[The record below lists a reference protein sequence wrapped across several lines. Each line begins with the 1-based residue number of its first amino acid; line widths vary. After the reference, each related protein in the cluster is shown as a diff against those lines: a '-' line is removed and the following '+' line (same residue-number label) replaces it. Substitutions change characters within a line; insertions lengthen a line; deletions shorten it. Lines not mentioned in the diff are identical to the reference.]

1 MKKIN
6 NYSFI
11 KELRKQ
17 NKSNDYFEIMLAN
30 LSLEELIALK
40 LELAFKSFGIPMY
53 GFPIWQSMPN
63 LCREAVLKYAIS
75 INPNKTLAARYLG
88 MKYISFAKMLK
99 KYNLQDCYPN
109 KKGDEKHVTNNRSTT
124 QENLS

>member
-30 LSLEELIALK
+30 LSLEEIIALR
-40 LELAFKSFGIPMY
+40 LELAFKAFGMPMY

-75 INPNKTLAARYLG
+75 INPNKTSAARYLG
-88 MKYISFAKMLK
+88 MKYISFSKMLK
-99 KYNLQDCYPN
+99 KYNLENCYSN
-109 KKGDEKHVTNNRSTT
+109 KKGDKTNVTNNRSATE
-124 QENLS
+124 ENLS